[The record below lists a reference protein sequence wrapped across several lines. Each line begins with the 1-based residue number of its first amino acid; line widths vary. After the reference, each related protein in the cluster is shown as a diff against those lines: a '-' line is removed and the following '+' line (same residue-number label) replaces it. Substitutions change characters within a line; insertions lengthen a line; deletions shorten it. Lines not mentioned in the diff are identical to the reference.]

1 MMRKLLL
8 GAVALV
14 IGLGGFWWT
23 QHDHLAAAPMPTA
36 SGAPVPVVAGL
47 SVARNMPLY
56 VVGLGTV
63 QAYNSVT
70 VKSRVDGQ
78 IMQAFFTEGQEVKPG
93 DPLFQGRSPTPSR
106 PPSNRQTSR
115 QAEG

>member
-1 MMRKLLL
+1 MIRKLLL
-8 GAVALV
+8 GAAALA

-23 QHDHLAAAPMPTA
+23 QRDHVAAAPMPSV

-47 SVARNMPLY
+47 SAARNVPLY

-70 VKSRVDGQ
+70 VRSRVDGQ
-78 IMQAFFTEGQEVKPG
+78 IMKAFFTEGQEVKEG
-93 DPLFQGRSPTPSR
+93 DP
-106 PPSNRQTSR
+106 
-115 QAEG
+115 